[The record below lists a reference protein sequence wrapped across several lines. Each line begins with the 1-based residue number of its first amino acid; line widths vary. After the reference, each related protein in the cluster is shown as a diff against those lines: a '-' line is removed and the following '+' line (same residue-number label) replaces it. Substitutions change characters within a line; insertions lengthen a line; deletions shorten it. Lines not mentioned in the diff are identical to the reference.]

1 MEMALE
7 NDADK
12 KILADLEKER
22 EDAKR
27 DFAVAQARLSRLD
40 SAIAAFRGNSYIGMR
55 PSEAIRKYL
64 EIRKSATVAEIA
76 RGLKEGGCL
85 LANRDPEGDV
95 KRTAR
100 AVANRKYF
108 HYDEQKGIIS
118 LK

>member
-1 MEMALE
+1 MALE

-12 KILADLEKER
+12 QILAAMIKQL

-27 DFAVAQARLSRLD
+27 DFAVAQARVSTLEA
-40 SAIAAFRGNSYIGMR
+40 AIAAFMGNSYGQMR

-76 RGLKEGGCL
+76 KALRQGGCL
-85 LANRDPEGDV
+85 LANKDPEADV
-95 KRTAR
+95 RRTAR